1 LLFRSYGLYLY
12 LSLGLDGKLAE
23 IYRWLSA
30 PDPSLNYKKALK
42 QRQAGTGAWFL
53 ESKQYAK
60 WKTDTASFLCLY
72 GIPGC
77 GKTILSSTILQ
88 SVFQYCAG
96 DPGKIVVYF
105 YFDFTDPQKQ
115 VPELMARSL
124 ISQLSQQCVKLP
136 ASLETLFS
144 SCENRQRKPTL
155 DELLEVLQQITLESS
170 QSYIILDA
178 LDECANRAELMDTL
192 ETIAGWQLKKLHIL
206 VTSRRERDIEISL
219 ETLVDARNAI
229 DLRTE
234 MVDKDIRAYIDHR
247 LSVDKNLKRWQKDR
261 GIRQEIEAALMEKA
275 CGM

>member
-1 LLFRSYGLYLY
+1 MLFRSYGLCLY

-42 QRQAGTGAWFL
+42 QRQAGTGVWFL

-60 WKTDTASFLCLY
+60 WKTDTASFLFLY

-88 SVFQYCAG
+88 SLFQYCAD
-96 DPGKIVVYF
+96 DPGKIVAYF

-124 ISQLSQQCVKLP
+124 VSQLSQQCVKRP

-144 SCENRQRKPTL
+144 SCENRQREPTL

-178 LDECANRAELMDTL
+178 LDECANRTELMDIL

-219 ETLVDARNAI
+219 ETLVDARNTI
-229 DLRTE
+229 DLRAE

-247 LSVDKNLKRWQKDR
+247 LSVDKNLKRWQKHR
-261 GIRQEIEAALMEKA
+261 GIRQEIEAALMKKA